1 MLINHLITMKR
12 YLKSG
17 VLELRDRLRH
27 FKHSLTSPSQS
38 TDQRSKGRTKKKSGG
53 GGGGGGGVRSTKKNI
68 RGREH

>member
-1 MLINHLITMKR
+1 MKR

-27 FKHSLTSPSQS
+27 FKQSLTSPSQS
-38 TDQRSKGRTKKKSGG
+38 TDQRSKGRTIRKLMGVGS
-53 GGGGGGGVRSTKKNI
+53 GGGGVRITKKNI

>member
-27 FKHSLTSPSQS
+27 FKQSLTSPSQS
-38 TDQRSKGRTKKKSGG
+38 TDQRSKGRTIRKLMGVGRGG
-53 GGGGGGGVRSTKKNI
+53 AKYKKNI